1 MTFRLT
7 YFEKMQKVKKLVLI
21 PHSVHWGINT
31 PSKTPPHL
39 FLPSPPLKPVNY
51 PSPPFQAIPLMH
63 WFLVTPPPHPS

>member
-1 MTFRLT
+1 MKDLSQYLFIKDMWMTFRLT

-39 FLPSPPLKPVNY
+39 FCQVPLLN
-51 PSPPFQAIPLMH
+51 L
-63 WFLVTPPPHPS
+63 